1 MELFNL
7 ACTVDEAV
15 RIVLSVV
22 RAIAFPFSLV
32 LKYTVSDSAR
42 EDTGYSVFQLSINL
56 SQRWRGFNLTR

>member
-32 LKYTVSDSAR
+32 LKYTVSDSASDNVGHVIFR
-42 EDTGYSVFQLSINL
+42 LSIDF
-56 SQRWRGFNLTR
+56 SWW